1 MIQTQTTVRRSV
13 MFSASRDFPS
23 LKLLN
28 NKKWSELLV
37 RQLRPFYF
45 SSYSS
50 SSLAQ

>member
-1 MIQTQTTVRRSV
+1 
-13 MFSASRDFPS
+13 MFSASRGFPS
-23 LKLLN
+23 LKLPN
-28 NKKWSELLV
+28 NKKRSELLV